1 MVEIQ
6 SGGCR
11 LSSDLLTKAFGEYL
25 QDIIPAVDTP
35 HEHFFSAIELEDEAL
50 VMTNELQP
58 LIMSC
63 GKEVTG

>member
-6 SGGCR
+6 SGGYR

-25 QDIIPAVDTP
+25 QDIIPAADIP
-35 HEHFFSAIELEDEAL
+35 HEHFFSAIKLEDEAL
-50 VMTNELQP
+50 VTTNELRP

-63 GKEVTG
+63 GKEVIG

>member
-6 SGGCR
+6 SGGYR
-11 LSSDLLTKAFGEYL
+11 PSSDLLTKAFGEYL
-25 QDIIPAVDTP
+25 QDIILAADIP

-50 VMTNELQP
+50 VTTNELRP

-63 GKEVTG
+63 GKEVIG